1 MQSFDFFGLVLGESL
16 LHNIDNLSRTLQ
28 KDLSAAEGQLTM
40 ERTKRTLMSIWSDN
54 SFDLFWEK
62 VNSMASDLDVS
73 DPVLPQRSTNKLW
86 RGWPPEYPSTPK
98 DNAESPKCLQSAG
111 ESLHNTLTAWKDE
124 KSPSYI
130 KHLVDSKWLNTY
142 ITFCSF

>member
-54 SFDLFWEK
+54 SFDLF
-62 VNSMASDLDVS
+62 
-73 DPVLPQRSTNKLW
+73 
-86 RGWPPEYPSTPK
+86 
-98 DNAESPKCLQSAG
+98 
-111 ESLHNTLTAWKDE
+111 
-124 KSPSYI
+124 
-130 KHLVDSKWLNTY
+130 
-142 ITFCSF
+142 